1 MIAEGIENAEQ
12 LATLRVLGCHLGQG
26 YHLSHPITRTAI
38 ERLLSDGGA
47 GGALL
52 SLPPAAPI
60 LRVSRA
66 R

>member
-1 MIAEGIENAEQ
+1 MLAGLIAGMIGS
-12 LATLRVLGCHLGQG
+12 VLGLPF
-26 YHLSHPITRTAI
+26 SITGTAI

-47 GGALL
+47 DGALL